1 MLTKRNGR
9 KPYQFYCLEFT
20 IVHFKEHYWYQELQ
34 WNNNDTFWLNC
45 VSNTAE
51 FFLHGELSHFLL
63 WRNRKWVL
71 WSKWQSSTVC
81 FFLWLLI
88 VSGMH
93 SKDEVYF
100 SDMQWGWES
109 VVYMG
114 FFFFKLRNLTNVPK
128 AYSNGKIP
136 QRTLIIIFAEI

>member
-1 MLTKRNGR
+1 
-9 KPYQFYCLEFT
+9 
-20 IVHFKEHYWYQELQ
+20 
-34 WNNNDTFWLNC
+34 
-45 VSNTAE
+45 
-51 FFLHGELSHFLL
+51 
-63 WRNRKWVL
+63 
-71 WSKWQSSTVC
+71 
-81 FFLWLLI
+81 
-88 VSGMH
+88 MH

-114 FFFFKLRNLTNVPK
+114 FFFFFLKLRNLTNVPK